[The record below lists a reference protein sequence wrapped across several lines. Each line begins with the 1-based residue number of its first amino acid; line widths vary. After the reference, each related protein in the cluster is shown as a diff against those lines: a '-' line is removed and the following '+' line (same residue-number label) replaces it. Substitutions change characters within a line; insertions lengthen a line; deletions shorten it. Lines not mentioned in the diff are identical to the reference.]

1 MILGSVLG
9 GFWVG
14 LGPGKSCQSVQL
26 YAFSGFG
33 LFWSGVCFRIRFW
46 KGSGMHLGRFGCRLG
61 HPSGACGLLFQR
73 LGATFVACRFL
84 VFFGW
89 FPGPVKISSRA
100 KVGGNY
106 VESGALNSRT
116 TDQQTTAEQQTL
128 TGNWFQVIRELGIS
142 CRFPQPEAPDK
153 QGPADFYL
161 KTHFQSFRR
170 SFFKIKTRRR
180 PPRPATGVVLIST
193 NTNDIFVKTR
203 FFTIGL
209 HMEDGDVIRL

>member
-1 MILGSVLG
+1 MASVLGPCGVTFWIVFGKREHLFAYSFAGPLWSGSGACFGLQTVILGSVLG

-61 HPSGACGLLFQR
+61 HPLGASGLLFQR
-73 LGATFVACRFL
+73 LGATFVACRFP

-100 KVGGNY
+100 TVGGNS

-116 TDQQTTAEQQTL
+116 ADQQTS
-128 TGNWFQVIRELGIS
+128 N
-142 CRFPQPEAPDK
+142 
-153 QGPADFYL
+153 
-161 KTHFQSFRR
+161 
-170 SFFKIKTRRR
+170 
-180 PPRPATGVVLIST
+180 
-193 NTNDIFVKTR
+193 
-203 FFTIGL
+203 
-209 HMEDGDVIRL
+209 